1 MIIICNRRLNISYD
15 KRVIAMDGD
24 NATNRVDFRLD
35 GLDYADWDFV
45 LDTRMGSNPV
55 NPIALAKTIDATG
68 ITLTWNILSNQISAG
83 NLAVAIRAFKDD
95 QVWQTSVDSF
105 TVESSLNAAAD
116 YPSPVPA
123 EFTQIEQTITAAKD
137 NAAASASAAAT
148 SETNAKTSETNAGNS
163 ATSASGSAASA
174 SASASAAS
182 TSETNAKTSETNAKT
197 SETSSAQALSDLLA
211 ALGVRVATLGQDG
224 KLTPS
229 QIPALSINDVF
240 SVPDTASMLAL
251 TAQRGDCALI
261 VSGGTVSDSYLLAA
275 DDATQIDNWK
285 KLSVSYVANAGHAN
299 TADAATD
306 STMINGKRIVGMT
319 AAEYASAVTD
329 PSTFYLVGE

>member
-1 MIIICNRRLNISYD
+1 MITVLNKALNIPFSE
-15 KRVIAMDGD
+15 RLIAIDGD
-24 NATNRVDFRLD
+24 NQTDVEQFRIE
-35 GLDYADWDFV
+35 GLDYSDYDFI
-45 LDTRMGSNPV
+45 LDTKIGSNPV
-55 NPIALAKTIDATG
+55 NPIALSKVVDATG
-68 ITLTWNILSNQISAG
+68 ITLTWNILSSQIAPG
-83 NLAVAIRAFKDD
+83 NMAVSIRAFKDSS
-95 QVWQTSVDSF
+95 VWRTSIDSF
-105 TVESSLNAAAD
+105 TIGSSLNAATD
-116 YPSPVPA
+116 YPSPVPV

-137 NAAASASAAAT
+137 NAVASASAAAT
-148 SETNAKTSETNAGNS
+148 SETNAKASETNAAAS
-163 ATSASGSAASA
+163 ATSASESASSA

-275 DDATQIDNWK
+275 DDPTQIDNWK
-285 KLSVSYVANAGHAN
+285 KLGVSYVANAGHAN

-329 PSTFYLVGE
+329 TSVFYLVGE